1 METRLGRARP
11 LFRRT
16 ARPHIASEFS
26 NYRQIPDG
34 IATSIKSIDLNA
46 ATYQDD
52 ARLTYRLNKYVDD
65 VVEFNGAN
73 LANDEVKS
81 SDIDGRALDLAIPK
95 GSVTVV
101 QRRAI
106 EAVRRRAKLGD
117 RPVDIIITEF

>member
-1 METRLGRARP
+1 
-11 LFRRT
+11 
-16 ARPHIASEFS
+16 
-26 NYRQIPDG
+26 
-34 IATSIKSIDLNA
+34 
-46 ATYQDD
+46 
-52 ARLTYRLNKYVDD
+52 